1 MIGFFKGR
9 KQEEPIDIRNRF
21 NWIDEL
27 ENQKLDLSG
36 QDFEARLTEIK
47 SVHPFLKSEDGKR
60 LVQSLYDDMIGI
72 GFPEESTKIELDL
85 LSEIFSPETLDL
97 MFFNP
102 SNGLGNSFHEGQFQD
117 LVEVDQSYSY
127 LVVPKGLILVVG
139 SSNTIL
145 PVITSIVL
153 SYICGNVTVCQ
164 LSKLNGGVIS
174 KFIDGMPSRCSDY
187 THFTGLD
194 HADPVDVGI
203 LKQAL
208 IEIPWNVI
216 NVWGGEDANNF
227 YFRNVAENPARPRVL
242 NMEPLTGIVIIQKSF
257 LQNNQ
262 NKVSADL
269 ARSICEMGQQLCS
282 SPTEGYIVDDCDR
295 GDEADAFFTDL
306 IDDLE
311 RRFVDFE
318 NFETSYF
325 KLDRM
330 LTFAQDHQSR
340 VHLSKKYGNKISVI
354 QSKDQSVFES
364 LDDTQSVSI
373 HERRNFLE
381 LIEVGSFASLL
392 GLIRRVG
399 QKYTHRE
406 IKKVQTIL
414 VFGDQGF
421 NTEVLRL
428 AKKVGAYRVVD
439 SRYIF
444 ERHPLEA
451 LDGSHL
457 INEFTYHLSVIGS
470 VPYQQPG

>member
-9 KQEEPIDIRNRF
+9 KQEERIDIRDTF
-21 NWIDEL
+21 NWVDGIDK
-27 ENQKLDLSG
+27 QRLDLSG
-36 QDFEARLTEIK
+36 QGFEERLTEIK
-47 SVHPFLKSEDGKR
+47 SVHQFLRSEDGER
-60 LVQSLYDDMIGI
+60 LIQSLHDDMIGI
-72 GFPEESTKIELDL
+72 GFPEESTKIELGL
-85 LSEIFSPETLDL
+85 LSEIFSPETLNL

-102 SNGLGNSFHEGQFQD
+102 SNGLGNSFHQGAFND
-117 LVEVDQSYSY
+117 TVKVDDSYSY

-174 KFIDGMPSRCSDY
+174 KFIDGIPSRCSDY
-187 THFTGLD
+187 THYTGLD
-194 HADPVDVGI
+194 HADPGDVAI

-227 YFRNVAENPARPRVL
+227 YFRNVAENPSRPRVL

-257 LQNNQ
+257 QESNQ
-262 NKVSADL
+262 QKVSAEL

-282 SPTEGYIVDDCDR
+282 SPTEGYILDDTK
-295 GDEADAFFTDL
+295 GDNENDDFFADL
-306 IDDLE
+306 IHDLE
-311 RRFVDFE
+311 QNFIDFE

-330 LTFAQDHQSR
+330 LTFAQDHHSR
-340 VHLSKKYGNKISVI
+340 VHVSKEHGNKISVI
-354 QSKDQSVFES
+354 QSKEQSVFEN
-364 LDDTQSVSI
+364 LDDNQSVSI

-381 LIEVGSFASLL
+381 LIEVGSFDSILAS
-392 GLIRRVG
+392 IDRINS
-399 QKYTHRE
+399 KHTHRE

-414 VFGDQGF
+414 VFGDPAF
-421 NTEVLRL
+421 NAQVLTL
-428 AKKVGAYRVVD
+428 ARKVGAYRVVD
-439 SRYIF
+439 SHYIF

-470 VPYQQPG
+470 VPYQQPA